1 MELFA
6 KARHFVWMLLKDARV
21 IGVEMTEVVAVVVV
35 TTGVVEEAEATA
47 VVAVEDAD
55 TMMVWQFY
63 NF

>member
-6 KARHFVWMLLKDARV
+6 KARHFVWMWLKDARV
-21 IGVEMTEVVAVVVV
+21 IGVAMTEVVAVVVV

-55 TMMVWQFY
+55 TMMV
-63 NF
+63 